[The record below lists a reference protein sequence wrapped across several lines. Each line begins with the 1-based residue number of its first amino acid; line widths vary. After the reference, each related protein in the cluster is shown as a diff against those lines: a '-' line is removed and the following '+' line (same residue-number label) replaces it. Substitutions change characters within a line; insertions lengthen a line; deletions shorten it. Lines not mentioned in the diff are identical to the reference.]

1 MLLDYRYLFV
11 AWSDNL
17 LVFSCEDIACTGDT
31 PIFATGNNPIVF
43 VDNRTQDKK
52 ETEMTNVRWKVFCFH
67 AQIPQEKQK
76 QLHPCGKC
84 FATLISA
91 QQGIGYL

>member
-43 VDNRTQDKK
+43 VDDRTWDKK
-52 ETEMTNVRWKVFCFH
+52 ETEMTNVRWKVFCFGRLEN
-67 AQIPQEKQK
+67 PE
-76 QLHPCGKC
+76 
-84 FATLISA
+84 F
-91 QQGIGYL
+91 GIRNFIKKDKKIN